1 MKSTAKLPKD
11 SHSRVIG
18 AEARQIVH
26 SSFDVEHWEY
36 HETTGT
42 DHGLDCII
50 ELVENEEW
58 GNKKIEGQIK
68 GTKCP
73 YILKNK
79 KMISFPFDIKTI
91 NYGLGSSITFV
102 LFLVDVITK
111 TVYYFHC
118 KIILLLTQYCLIALR
133 NEFTYSM

>member
-50 ELVENEEW
+50 GQQENRRA
-58 GNKKIEGQIK
+58 NKR
-68 GTKCP
+68 
-73 YILKNK
+73 NK
-79 KMISFPFDIKTI
+79 VSLYFKEQENDFFPVWYKD
-91 NYGLGSSITFV
+91 N
-102 LFLVDVITK
+102 
-111 TVYYFHC
+111 
-118 KIILLLTQYCLIALR
+118 
-133 NEFTYSM
+133 